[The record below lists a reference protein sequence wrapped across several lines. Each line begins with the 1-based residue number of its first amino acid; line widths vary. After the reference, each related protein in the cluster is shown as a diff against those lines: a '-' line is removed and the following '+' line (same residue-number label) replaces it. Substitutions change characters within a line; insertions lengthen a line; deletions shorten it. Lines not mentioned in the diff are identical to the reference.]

1 MDHSKD
7 RVFKSV
13 SAEKAKSATA
23 SAAAGVLNGW
33 LPGIMTGLWRV
44 KCGRQGGRRG
54 AISLAA
60 GGQPGI
66 DGAGH
71 WRCRAL
77 VVQGIDSAGH
87 WWCRA
92 LEVQGIDGAGHWW
105 CRAL

>member
-60 GGQPGI
+60 GGQPVCECMC
-66 DGAGH
+66 A
-71 WRCRAL
+71 CAC
-77 VVQGIDSAGH
+77 VCVAV
-87 WWCRA
+87 
-92 LEVQGIDGAGHWW
+92 LEDAEEVKICIG
-105 CRAL
+105 LL